1 MTTPAL
7 EHRSIPRRIVG
18 RYALFEA
25 IASGGMAAV
34 HLGRL
39 MGPVGFSRTVAIK
52 RLHENYA
59 SDPEFVAMFLDEAR
73 IVARIR
79 HPNVVPMLDVV
90 ALERELLLVMEY
102 VTEGP
107 ERSAP
112 AAPQATA
119 SSGPVVV
126 DLDELSTKPA
136 SAAESADV
144 AAPNS
149 MSTRKRAVQVPL
161 VKPASHKASSAD
173 SLYKRD

>member
-34 HLGRL
+34 HLGHL
-39 MGPVGFSRTVAIK
+39 MGPVGFSRT
-52 RLHENYA
+52 
-59 SDPEFVAMFLDEAR
+59 
-73 IVARIR
+73 
-79 HPNVVPMLDVV
+79 
-90 ALERELLLVMEY
+90 
-102 VTEGP
+102 
-107 ERSAP
+107 ERSAA

-119 SSGPVVV
+119 SS
-126 DLDELSTKPA
+126 
-136 SAAESADV
+136 
-144 AAPNS
+144 
-149 MSTRKRAVQVPL
+149 VQVPL